1 MSLTPNA
8 SLPTTLRAIVAG
20 SHPGGRYPGVML
32 PPTWF
37 EADVPQVA
45 IDSALPQSGDAP
57 AIQAGVHGMC
67 RAIRDTAL
75 EALRRGEHPML
86 VGGDHSLAMGTLAAT
101 TTQYERVAVIWIDAH
116 ADFNTLETSP
126 SGNPHGMPLAV
137 AVGLG
142 MPLFTGLY
150 SRHVE
155 PQDVLLVAA
164 RAIDPE
170 EAELLA
176 RQGIWHVSVPEL
188 RGMGVDALVRA
199 ARERF
204 EGAKVHLSFDFDAI
218 DSEFFSA
225 TGTPVAEGLTP
236 DEGEALLKAIAASGM
251 PVVSN
256 DWVEFDPRPESAAS
270 CAQIARRLYKAFH
283 G

>member
-1 MSLTPNA
+1 MSSTPNL
-8 SLPTTLRAIVAG
+8 SMPTTLRAIVAG
-20 SHPGGRYPGVML
+20 AHPGGLYPGL
-32 PPTWF
+32 ALAPTWF
-37 EADVPQVA
+37 EADVTREAVGV
-45 IDSALPQSGDAP
+45 ALPTPGDAE
-57 AIQAGVHGMC
+57 
-67 RAIRDTAL
+67 AIRSAVHAMSREIRDVAL
-75 EALRRGEHPML
+75 AAFRRGEHPML

-101 TTQYERVAVIWIDAH
+101 TAHHPRTAVIWIDAH

-137 AVGLG
+137 ACGLG

-150 SRHVE
+150 ERFVA
-155 PQDVLLVAA
+155 PQDVLLIGA

-176 RQGIWHVSVPEL
+176 QHGIWHVTVADL
-188 RGMGVDALVRA
+188 RETGVTALVA
-199 ARERF
+199 AAKQRF
-204 EGAKVHLSFDFDAI
+204 AGAAVHLSFDFDAI
-218 DSEFFSA
+218 SSEFFSA

-236 DEGEALLKAIAASGM
+236 AEGEALLRAIAASGM

-256 DWVEFDPRPESAAS
+256 DWVEFDPRPESAAE
-270 CAQIARRLYKAFH
+270 CARLARGLYQAFH